1 MHPWHDVDL
10 GNGVPEIF
18 PVIVEVPMGSKNKY
32 ELDKATGLIRV
43 DRVLFS
49 AVHYPSNYGFIPQ
62 TYAEDHDPLDVLVLG
77 QEPVVPLAILTA
89 KAIGL
94 MQMRDQGE
102 IDDKI
107 IAVHLHDPDYAHY
120 CSIFELPLHRMRE
133 VKRFFEDYKAL
144 ENKTVVVGDF
154 LDRPKALESITQAI
168 ERYRQHRH
176 ALVNA
181 NRKEEGALIGV
192 PGVQVEK

>member
-49 AVHYPSNYGFIPQ
+49 AVHYPANYGFIPQ

-94 MQMRDQGE
+94 MQMLDQGE

-120 CSIFELPLHRMRE
+120 LSIFELPVHRMRE

-144 ENKTVVVGDF
+144 EEKTVIVRDF
-154 LDRPKALESITQAI
+154 LDRTKALESITQAI
-168 ERYRQHRH
+168 ERYRQLRH
-176 ALVNA
+176 SLLNA
-181 NRKEEGALIGV
+181 NRKEGG
-192 PGVQVEK
+192 

>member
-120 CSIFELPLHRMRE
+120 CSIFELPVHRIRE

-154 LDRPKALESITQAI
+154 LDRTKALESITQAI
-168 ERYRQHRH
+168 ARYRQHRH
-176 ALVNA
+176 ELVDA
-181 NRKEEGALIGV
+181 NRKEGT
-192 PGVQVEK
+192 

>member
-120 CSIFELPLHRMRE
+120 CSIFELPVHRMRE

-154 LDRPKALESITQAI
+154 LDRTKALESITQAI

-181 NRKEEGALIGV
+181 NRKEGALIGV
-192 PGVQVEK
+192 PGIQVEK